1 MPAAI
6 AASYAGVLKCSV
18 RPLLKVRVKVL
29 DIAQL
34 LPVVGFSQADDAALR
49 RLTIKA
55 INEPHWGSCA
65 AGQPDWE
72 RV

>member
-6 AASYAGVLKCSV
+6 AAAYTGVLKCSV

>member
-55 INEPHWGSCA
+55 INEPHCGSCA